1 MTKPQSWCI
10 LLSVLAGSRCSQ
22 GQHGMNSSGLNKT
35 LWFSWLILGLR
46 GCHMQK
52 KNNQDE
58 TRDRKVQGAARIGLL
73 ALAEAAVF
81 VSAVF

>member
-1 MTKPQSWCI
+1 
-10 LLSVLAGSRCSQ
+10 
-22 GQHGMNSSGLNKT
+22 
-35 LWFSWLILGLR
+35 
-46 GCHMQK
+46 MQK